1 MGASADLLVRPFGA
15 LLIGSTAAAVSVL
28 GYRFLQVGTYFLT

>member
-15 LLIGSTAAAVSVL
+15 LLIGSSAALVSTL
-28 GYRFLQVGTYFLT
+28 GFEFLQVRAQFVT